1 MNANNWIKILHLKT
15 ANAEPKSFG
24 KSKIV
29 YLFAMILNESLDFK
43 SLVIINLKS
52 GKTFFLSPLT
62 IYLSA
67 EFFIFSLSLL
77 FLADATLIDIS
88 AMAIA
93 AIAAIAAR
101 AFDQTKVVAALAEQP
116 TGIASLHQRRLR

>member
-93 AIAAIAAR
+93 AIAAR